1 MRGVGPG
8 TVLGGRYTVRRRLEQ
23 RSGTERWDA
32 DDTTLGRRVSILA
45 IPADDPRTG
54 DLLDAARRAASVTH
68 PVFIRVLDVGADP
81 DLAYVVE
88 EDLDG
93 AHSLT
98 ELVVGGGVPGD
109 EVRRISGEVA
119 AALEAAR
126 QRGLH
131 HLDLTP
137 DDVLRTAE
145 GDVRLRGLEI
155 AAVRADEEG
164 VDAGEAGRRD
174 AVGVVALAYAGLT
187 GLWPLG
193 SGGSGLGPAPRVS
206 GGVAAPSEIAA
217 GVPRDLDA
225 LCRLTLNDDHGP
237 TSPGDYARQ
246 VAPWPTR
253 QVVGRPATPQADA
266 DDARTATPPAWGG
279 HADTDPGDGA
289 AERADDEPAPGADAG
304 VPRAMAVDDA
314 EPAAG
319 DTEPSTVDEPGWD
332 IAGTG
337 TEHTQ
342 VLVRSTPSFDGA
354 PTTETPGPPTQQ
366 DHMVGPSAGTTAA
379 AAGTGAAAGS
389 AGAAVGAAAA
399 AVAGAF
405 SSLGE
410 RAGGLTR
417 RAADRVSDLRAAPS
431 PDRSAGH
438 LAGSVGEP
446 RWEEPAD
453 PQWSEQP
460 SGSPWDA
467 HDGAVA
473 VTAPQS
479 RVDDPLDPPA
489 PLVPGRPLTRDE
501 SRLALRIVAGFVILA
516 LAIAVWGVTRIGSN
530 TADFGLGG
538 SDTPVPAAPSTP
550 SAPAPSPTTTSSPG
564 APPPA
569 EPLAVL
575 GVRSY
580 DPEGDGE
587 ENDNLTPKAYDGDPN
602 SGWYSENY
610 RNDEFG
616 GLKKG
621 LGLIVDLGPNKK
633 PQQVRLDLPVASDIQ
648 VFLGPDARLDG
659 ATKVGERAAAQGQV
673 SFDVPANLTGQYVIV
688 WYTKVS
694 VDDRGKRR
702 AWLDEVVVAG

>member
-45 IPADDPRTG
+45 IPAEDPRTG

-81 DLAYVVE
+81 DVAYVVE

-145 GDVRLRGLEI
+145 GDIRLRGLEI

-193 SGGSGLGPAPRVS
+193 SGGSGLGPAPRVA
-206 GGVAAPSEIAA
+206 GGVAAPSEVAA

-253 QVVGRPATPQADA
+253 QVVGRPATHEGHE
-266 DDARTATPPAWGG
+266 DDAGTATLPAVGG
-279 HADTDPGDGA
+279 GDATAEYDVA
-289 AERADDEPAPGADAG
+289 AGEEDEPAPGEDA
-304 VPRAMAVDDA
+304 RAQRSTAVDDDA
-314 EPAAG
+314 DP
-319 DTEPSTVDEPGWD
+319 
-332 IAGTG
+332 GTG
-337 TEHTQ
+337 VSESPTTDESGQDIPGTGVAHTH
-342 VLVRSTPSFDGA
+342 VLRRSAPSSDGA
-354 PTTETPGPPTQQ
+354 PTTLTPGPPRRRE
-366 DHMVGPSAGTTAA
+366 HGVGR
-379 AAGTGAAAGS
+379 S
-389 AGAAVGAAAA
+389 AGAAGTATA

-405 SSLGE
+405 SSLRE
-410 RAGGLTR
+410 RAGGPSR
-417 RAADRVSDLRAAPS
+417 RAADRASELRADPS
-431 PDRSAGH
+431 PDRSAAH
-438 LAGSVGEP
+438 LAESVNEP
-446 RWEEPAD
+446 RWIEKPAGL
-453 PQWSEQP
+453 QWSEQP
-460 SGSPWDA
+460 SGTPWDA
-467 HDGAVA
+467 PESTAA
-473 VTAPQS
+473 VTAPHP
-479 RVDDPLDPPA
+479 RVDHPFDPPA
-489 PLVPGRPLTRDE
+489 PLVPARPLTRDE
-501 SRLALRIVAGFVILA
+501 SRLALRIVSGFVILA
-516 LAIAVWGVTRIGSN
+516 LVTAIWGVSRIGSN
-530 TADFGLGG
+530 TADLGFGGG
-538 SDTPVPAAPSTP
+538 DTPVPAATSTP
-550 SAPAPSPTTTSSPG
+550 SAPAPPPTTSSSPG

-633 PQQVRLDLPVASDIQ
+633 PQQVRLDLPVASDVQ

-659 ATKVGERAAAQGQV
+659 ATKIGERAAAQGQV
-673 SFDVPANLTGQYVIV
+673 SFDVPGDLTGQYVIV

-694 VDDRGKRR
+694 IDDRGKRR

>member
-45 IPADDPRTG
+45 VPADDPRTA

-68 PVFIRVLDVGADP
+68 PVFIRILDVGADP
-81 DLAYVVE
+81 DVAYVVE

-93 AHSLT
+93 ARSLT

-109 EVRRISGEVA
+109 EVRRVSGEVA

-137 DDVLRTAE
+137 DDVLRTVE
-145 GDVRLRGLEI
+145 GDIRLRGLEV
-155 AAVRADEEG
+155 AAVRAGEEG

-193 SGGSGLGPAPRVS
+193 SGGSGLGSAPRVS
-206 GGVAAPSEIAA
+206 GGVAAPSEVAA

-253 QVVGRPATPQADA
+253 QVVGRPVAPRAHEDDAGAAALPPVVGDAGHHGPAAREDDATPVPGEGPAADLSTGP
-266 DDARTATPPAWGG
+266 DDT
-279 HADTDPGDGA
+279 
-289 AERADDEPAPGADAG
+289 
-304 VPRAMAVDDA
+304 A

-319 DTEPSTVDEPGWD
+319 GSERPVAGEPGARTGAEHTRVLARSASSSDEPSSG
-332 IAGTG
+332 GF
-337 TEHTQ
+337 
-342 VLVRSTPSFDGA
+342 STTA
-354 PTTETPGPPTQQ
+354 TPGPPTLP
-366 DHMVGPSAGTTAA
+366 DL
-379 AAGTGAAAGS
+379 GTGRS
-389 AGAAVGAAAA
+389 AGAAGAAAGAAAA

-417 RAADRVSDLRAAPS
+417 RAADRVSELRADPS
-431 PDRSAGH
+431 SDRRDRHAGGYT
-438 LAGSVGEP
+438 AEP
-446 RWEEPAD
+446 RWVDGTAD
-453 PQWSEQP
+453 PEPEWSGRP
-460 SGSPWDA
+460 SGTSWVET
-467 HDGAVA
+467 DGAVA
-473 VTAPQS
+473 ATDGTIADTAPQP
-479 RVDDPLDPPA
+479 RVDDPLDAPA
-489 PLVPGRPLTRDE
+489 PLVPATSLTRDE
-501 SRLALRIVAGFVILA
+501 SRLALGIVAGFVVLA
-516 LAIAVWGVTRIGSN
+516 LVIAIWGVSRIGSN
-530 TADFGLGG
+530 TADLGFGGG
-538 SDTPVPAAPSTP
+538 DDPVPPATSSP
-550 SAPAPSPTTTSSPG
+550 SAPSPSPTRSSSPG

-580 DPEGDGE
+580 DPDGDGE
-587 ENDNLTPKAYDGDPN
+587 ENDNLTPRAYDGDPN

-633 PQQVRLDLPVASDIQ
+633 PQQVRLDLPVANDIE

-659 ATKVGERAAAQGQV
+659 ATKIGERAGAQGQV
-673 SFDVPANLTGQYVIV
+673 SFDVPADLTGQYVIV
-688 WYTKVS
+688 W
-694 VDDRGKRR
+694 
-702 AWLDEVVVAG
+702 